1 MFCRVNREITI
12 IKVFKV
18 KSEKA
23 MMINRSNS
31 NSKLHSMLNSTNET
45 NEMDC
50 DVNNLIYFTYGT
62 IFLVSPFG
70 NYFIIIHHM
79 NRRPTLNQLT

>member
-31 NSKLHSMLNSTNET
+31 NSKLLSMLNSTNET

-62 IFLVSPFG
+62 IFIVSPFG

-79 NRRPTLNQLT
+79 SRRPTLNQLT